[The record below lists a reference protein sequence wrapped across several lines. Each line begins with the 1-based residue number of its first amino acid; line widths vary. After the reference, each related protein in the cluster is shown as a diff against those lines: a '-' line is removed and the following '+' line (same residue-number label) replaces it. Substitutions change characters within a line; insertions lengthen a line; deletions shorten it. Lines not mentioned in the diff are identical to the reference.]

1 MINETGQNTQGVSKE
16 LVKNI
21 NAQLQEAKTLSNEA
35 TAKWESYKQEKSVES
50 QEETTDNQS
59 NVREFIFLAIA
70 LSALSFSAIF
80 TRLSQDYISVNATV
94 LNRFIFSALA
104 LFLWH
109 AIAQSRRSSEEV
121 KPSNEE
127 NQLRD
132 FLLLISLGITAVLC
146 TALWGWSL
154 NQTSVAN
161 SNLLHNATPLFTVLG
176 AWLFLKE
183 RFSRQ
188 YLIGLAIAIGG
199 TLLIGLQ
206 DFNVSLNS
214 LIGDLAALLS
224 AAFYAGQY
232 LLMEQLGKKFNT
244 PTILLA
250 LTGTGAILLLPI
262 VLIAGEDIFPSSLM
276 GWVWVACLVLISELL
291 GQGLLAQSLK
301 SFSSTFI
308 AIVMLL
314 EPFFTAIFAYFIFSE
329 QLSLINWIGFFLVL
343 AGIYVVKFAD
353 RTAKV

>member
-1 MINETGQNTQGVSKE
+1 MINKTGQDAPSKE
-16 LVKNI
+16 LVENI
-21 NAQLQEAKTLSNEA
+21 NSQIREGSTLSNEA
-35 TAKWESYKQEKSVES
+35 SAKWQSYQKEKTDR
-50 QEETTDNQS
+50 ETRVLD
-59 NVREFIFLAIA
+59 FIFLAITV
-70 LSALSFSAIF
+70 SALSFSAIF
-80 TRLSQDYISVNATV
+80 TRLSQEYISVNATV

-109 AIAQSRRSSEEV
+109 AIAHSVRPSQEV
-121 KPSNEE
+121 KPKEDSHS
-127 NQLRD
+127 LGD
-132 FLLLISLGITAVLC
+132 VGLLIGLGLTAVLC

-161 SNLLHNATPLFTVLG
+161 SNLLHNATPIFTVVG
-176 AWLFLKE
+176 AWLFLRE

-188 YLIGLAIAIGG
+188 YLSGLAIAIGG

-232 LLMEQLGKKFNT
+232 LLMEQLGKKFST

-301 SFSSTFI
+301 CFSSTFI